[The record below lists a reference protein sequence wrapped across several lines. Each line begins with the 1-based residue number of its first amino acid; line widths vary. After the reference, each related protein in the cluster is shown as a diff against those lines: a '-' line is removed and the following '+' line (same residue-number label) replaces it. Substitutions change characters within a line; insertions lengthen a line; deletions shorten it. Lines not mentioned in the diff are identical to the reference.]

1 MNSETDQYNADATS
15 TIVPAQVVLNSES
28 IQKSLHGTNV
38 SQTSSFQQEPL
49 LLNASGC
56 TPRSWSQNA
65 TSPRTNAHKQEK
77 PTTITW
83 KQIATEPIN
92 NNNKKKMIAEK
103 EKEVPKI
110 IIKKIIRRKRKEKRK
125 KKKQIK
131 IIITKQI
138 PTVLV
143 TVETTTMIRQQIA
156 TV

>member
-1 MNSETDQYNADATS
+1 
-15 TIVPAQVVLNSES
+15 
-28 IQKSLHGTNV
+28 
-38 SQTSSFQQEPL
+38 
-49 LLNASGC
+49 
-56 TPRSWSQNA
+56 
-65 TSPRTNAHKQEK
+65 
-77 PTTITW
+77 
-83 KQIATEPIN
+83 
-92 NNNKKKMIAEK
+92 MIAEK